1 MILEGRLSKPFML
14 TCERVVTS
22 ESLTLI
28 IAEASYHTGNF
39 SLKFILNFDQNEK
52 LLLCVSGYS
61 FHYHRIDLISPA
73 KPCLHFQNN
82 ASNGKCCRRCQRK
95 KGLSSKQL
103 IQVIL
108 ITYSHVLNIIE
119 AVSEVGMKNLRSYEM
134 IVSKSDSTMAAQFQK
149 RFFFFVTAS
158 EQSD

>member
-22 ESLTLI
+22 
-28 IAEASYHTGNF
+28 AEASYHTGNF

-108 ITYSHVLNIIE
+108 ITYSHVLNVIQ
-119 AVSEVGMKNLRSYEM
+119 AVSEVGMKNLRSYE
-134 IVSKSDSTMAAQFQK
+134 SQ
-149 RFFFFVTAS
+149 
-158 EQSD
+158 

>member
-1 MILEGRLSKPFML
+1 MKNLRSYEMIVSK
-14 TCERVVTS
+14 S
-22 ESLTLI
+22 DSTL
-28 IAEASYHTGNF
+28 AAQF
-39 SLKFILNFDQNEK
+39 
-52 LLLCVSGYS
+52 
-61 FHYHRIDLISPA
+61 
-73 KPCLHFQNN
+73 
-82 ASNGKCCRRCQRK
+82 QRK

-158 EQSD
+158 EQSE